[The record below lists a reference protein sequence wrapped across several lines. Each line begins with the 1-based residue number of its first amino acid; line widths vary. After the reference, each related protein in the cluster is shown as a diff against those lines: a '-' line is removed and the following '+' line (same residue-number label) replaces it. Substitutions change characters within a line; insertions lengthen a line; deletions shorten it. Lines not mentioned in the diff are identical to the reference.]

1 MIVSRVIIT
10 FLTWSI
16 SLFGKAENGFHR
28 IRVLLMEE
36 DYTENVR
43 YASTPTLVVLEYR
56 IAFVYLDLTQISIW
70 LQNIIRV
77 FLPNS
82 HPVEYPLH

>member
-1 MIVSRVIIT
+1 
-10 FLTWSI
+10 
-16 SLFGKAENGFHR
+16 
-28 IRVLLMEE
+28 MEV

-43 YASTPTLVVLEYR
+43 YASTPTLVVWS